1 MKIIAAKV
9 SYNKELCGYLA
20 RCSDGAGK
28 RLYLFKYAD
37 NYIHKKSSRAISV
50 SLPIQDEVFYSEHL
64 FGFFDNLLSE
74 GWLRKEQARVLDI
87 NESDGFSL
95 LLNNGTDLPG
105 AVTVVRDDTLFD
117 LFKPYFKCA

>member
-20 RCSDGAGK
+20 RSSDGSGK
-28 RLYLFKYAD
+28 RFYLFKYAD
-37 NYIHKKSSRAISV
+37 DYIHKKSSRAISV
-50 SLPIQDEVFYSEHL
+50 SLPIQNEVFYSEHL

-87 NESDGFSL
+87 NESDSFSL
-95 LLNNGTDLPG
+95 LLNNGADLPG
-105 AVTVVRDDTLFD
+105 AVTVIRDDKLFD
-117 LFKPYFKCA
+117 LFKPYFKYA